1 VRYDEFLGHVQHR
14 ARLGSRGEAERAT
27 RATLETLAERLV
39 GGEAHDLASQL
50 PPELA
55 RSLQSPD
62 AGIGAKLTLEEFFE
76 LVSEREVSSWKRR
89 HCMPGVVMGSSRKPV
104 PWGIKDVRV
113 QLGRFRSALNVNE
126 ATCPRSRAWSEQR
139 EAVGRQGQRKD
150 CSGHT
155 IRARRLMMPARFL
168 LTDPALCSPVAPA
181 R

>member
-76 LVSEREVSSWKRR
+76 LVSEREGVELEEATLHARVVIGVLTEAVS
-89 HCMPGVVMGSSRKPV
+89 MGE
-104 PWGIKDVRV
+104 IKDVRV
-113 QLGRFRSALNVNE
+113 QLPAAFAQLFNVENE
-126 ATCPRSRAWSEQR
+126 GDLPEITSR
-139 EAVGRQGQRKD
+139 
-150 CSGHT
+150 
-155 IRARRLMMPARFL
+155 
-168 LTDPALCSPVAPA
+168 
-181 R
+181 